1 MKRFTL
7 IFLLFLSLVQTSM
20 GQQAQERQRS
30 TTPTA
35 YAEFQDA
42 KVMQSFGRFV
52 TAKANIFLKNASL
65 VFIQDNKILEANLQ
79 PVTGVVFGNDRY
91 VKVNDTQL
99 GLLIMQQGYN
109 QLIRVTTIDMDKYA
123 AEHGGGEDLPYLDM
137 NEIGGMFLEIDSDS
151 QRREDDLG
159 FPLQHKYYFNIRGQI
174 IPANESKFKKFV
186 RPEMKKAFKE
196 KMNDK
201 FWSWSDEASL
211 CQLFVFL

>member
-7 IFLLFLSLVQTSM
+7 ILLLFLSLVQTSI
-20 GQQAQERQRS
+20 GQQSQERPRS
-30 TTPTA
+30 KTPTA

-52 TAKANIFLKNASL
+52 KAKANIFLKNASL
-65 VFIQDNKILEANLQ
+65 LFIQDNQIMEANLK
-79 PVTGVVFGNDRY
+79 PVTGVLFGNDRY

-99 GLLIMQQGYN
+99 GLLVMQQGYN

-137 NEIGGMFLEIDSDS
+137 NEIGGMFFEIDSES
-151 QRREDDLG
+151 QRREVDQG
-159 FPLQHKYYFNIRGQI
+159 FPLQNKYYFNIRGKI
-174 IPANESKFKKFV
+174 IPANETKFKKFV
-186 RPEMKKAFKE
+186 RPEMKKAFRE

-201 FWSWSDEASL
+201 FWSWEDEASL

>member
-1 MKRFTL
+1 MKRFTYIL
-7 IFLLFLSLVQTSM
+7 LLFLGLAQISTA
-20 GQQAQERQRS
+20 QQSQERQRS
-30 TTPTA
+30 TMPTA

-52 TAKANIFLKNASL
+52 KARANIFLKNASL
-65 VFIQDNKILEANLQ
+65 LFIQDNQIMEANLK
-79 PVTGVVFGNDRY
+79 PVTSVLFGNDRY

-99 GLLIMQQGYN
+99 GLLVMQQGYN

-137 NEIGGMFLEIDSDS
+137 NEIGGMFFEIDSES
-151 QRREDDLG
+151 QRREVDQG

-186 RPEMKKAFKE
+186 RDDMKKAFKE